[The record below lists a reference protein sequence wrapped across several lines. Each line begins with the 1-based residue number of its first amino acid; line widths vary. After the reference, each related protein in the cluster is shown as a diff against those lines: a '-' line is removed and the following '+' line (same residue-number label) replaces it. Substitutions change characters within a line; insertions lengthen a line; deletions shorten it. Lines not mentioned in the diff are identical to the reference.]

1 MSDCIFCKINRGEI
15 PADVVYEDE
24 HCLAFRDIQPK
35 APVHLLLIPRKHIEN
50 LGDLSEDDGELMA
63 HMMLV
68 INRIAVQQGLQEG
81 YRTIAN
87 TGAGGGQEVYHLHFH
102 IMGGGTIRPL

>member
-35 APVHLLLIPRKHIEN
+35 APIHLLLIPRKHVEN
-50 LGDLSEDDGELMA
+50 LDDLSEDDRDLMA

-68 INRIAVQQGLQEG
+68 IPQIARQQGLAG
-81 YRTIAN
+81 RV
-87 TGAGGGQEVYHLHFH
+87 TG
-102 IMGGGTIRPL
+102 R

>member
-1 MSDCIFCKINRGEI
+1 MSDCIFCKISRGEI

-35 APVHLLLIPRKHIEN
+35 APIHLLLIPRKHIEN
-50 LGDLSEDDGELMA
+50 LGDLTDDDGELMA

-68 INRIAVQQGLQEG
+68 INRIALQQGLQEG
-81 YRTIAN
+81 YRTVTN
-87 TGAGGGQEVYHLHFH
+87 TGTGGGQEVYHLHFH
-102 IMGGGTIRPL
+102 ILGGGTVSAL